1 MSSERNSFRQ
11 VAGLAVVLL
20 VALFLVY
27 SIFTSQYGKAV
38 FQERFDFHK
47 KPVENP
53 TQQVDLSTLLKP
65 TPELLAQ
72 GKQVFEANCVPC
84 HGADGYGNGPRSA
97 GIIPPPRNFHQPKFH
112 YGTSVLTLYHTVT
125 DGSPGTSMPAFGGA
139 LSPQE
144 RMAVVHY
151 VRQWIPKDAL
161 QNDTPAQIAAVAGG
175 GASSGPRPTPK
186 LQPVPNGP
194 RIPIDVAMQLVEQQ
208 AAQPTAAPAPA
219 AKAAGDLAQG
229 EQLYKTYCIKCHGA
243 DGNGGT
249 PIRMIDSD
257 PYLEVTAQSFRHP
270 LMLKS
275 LSDAQGFSQV
285 VLHGLPGRSM
295 PGFGT
300 LTRPQLDSLYAYV
313 QQLAGGKK

>member
-1 MSSERNSFRQ
+1 MSSERNTFRQ

-20 VALFLVY
+20 VALFIVY
-27 SIFTSQYGKAV
+27 SLFTSQYGKAV

-47 KPVENP
+47 KTVEKP
-53 TQQVDLSTLLKP
+53 GQQVDLSTMLKP

-72 GKQVFEANCVPC
+72 GKQIFQANCVPC
-84 HGADGYGNGPRSA
+84 HGEDGYGNGPRSA

-125 DGSPGTSMPAFGGA
+125 NGSPGTSMPAFGGA

-144 RMAVVHY
+144 RIAVVQY
-151 VRQWIPKDAL
+151 VRQWIPKEAL
-161 QNDTPAQIAAVAGG
+161 QPDTPEQIAAVSGG
-175 GASSGPRPTPK
+175 GASSGPRPLAK

-194 RIPIDVAMQLVEQQ
+194 RIPIDVAMQLVQQQ
-208 AAQPTAAPAPA
+208 AAQPADATAAPA
-219 AKAAGDLAQG
+219 KIAGDPVLG
-229 EQLYKTYCIKCHGA
+229 SQLYKTYCIKCHGA

-249 PIRMIDSD
+249 PIRMVDSD

-285 VLHGLPGRSM
+285 VLHGLPGHSM

-300 LTRPQLDSLYAYV
+300 LTRTQLDSLYAYV

>member
-20 VALFLVY
+20 VALSVVY
-27 SIFTSQYGKAV
+27 GVFTSQYGKAV
-38 FQERFDFHK
+38 FQERFDFNK
-47 KPVENP
+47 KPVEKP
-53 TQQVDLSTLLKP
+53 GQQVDLAAYLKP

-72 GKQVFEANCVPC
+72 GKQVFQANCVPC

-97 GIIPPPRNFHQPKFH
+97 GIIPPPRDFHQPKFH

-125 DGSPGTSMPAFGGA
+125 NGSPGTSMPSFAA

-144 RMAVVHY
+144 RIAVVHY

-161 QNDTPAQIAAVAGG
+161 QEDTPAQIAAVSGG
-175 GASSGPRPTPK
+175 GASSGPAPVAK

-194 RIPIDVAMQLVEQQ
+194 RIPIDAAMQLVAQE
-208 AAQPTAAPAPA
+208 AAQPAAAAPAPVKPGA
-219 AKAAGDLAQG
+219 DLAQG
-229 EQLYKTYCIKCHGA
+229 AQLYKTYCIQCHGA

-257 PYLEVTAQSFRHP
+257 PYLELTAQSFNHP

-275 LSDAQGFSQV
+275 LSDAQGFNQI
-285 VLHGLPGRSM
+285 VLHGLPGRAM

-300 LTRPQLDSLYAYV
+300 LTKPQLDSLYAYV
-313 QQLAGGKK
+313 LQLAGGKK

>member
-1 MSSERNSFRQ
+1 MSSQRNNLRQ

-20 VALFLVY
+20 VALFVVY

-38 FQERFDFHK
+38 FQERFDFQK
-47 KPVENP
+47 KPVEKP
-53 TQQVDLSTLLKP
+53 GQQVDLTAYLKP
-65 TPELLAQ
+65 TPELIAQ
-72 GKQVFEANCVPC
+72 GKQVFQANCVPC

-125 DGSPGTSMPAFGGA
+125 NGSPGTSMPSFTA

-144 RMAVVHY
+144 RMAVVQY

-161 QNDTPAQIAAVAGG
+161 QNDTPAQIAAVSGG
-175 GASSGPRPTPK
+175 GASSGPAPTPK
-186 LQPVPNGP
+186 LQPVPTGP

-208 AAQPTAAPAPA
+208 AAQPAAAAAPA
-219 AKAAGDLAQG
+219 AKSAGDLAQG
-229 EQLYKTYCIKCHGA
+229 AQLYKTYCVKCHGT
-243 DGNGGT
+243 DGTGGT

-270 LMLKS
+270 IMLNS
-275 LSDAQGFSQV
+275 LADAQGFSQI

-300 LTRPQLDSLYAYV
+300 LTRTQLDSLYTYV